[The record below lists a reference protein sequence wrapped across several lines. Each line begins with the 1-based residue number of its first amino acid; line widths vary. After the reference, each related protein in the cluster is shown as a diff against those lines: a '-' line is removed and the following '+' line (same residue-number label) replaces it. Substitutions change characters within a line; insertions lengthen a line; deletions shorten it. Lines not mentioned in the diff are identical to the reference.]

1 MLIEFRS
8 ASLLTRKLAKR
19 IKMGYLFC
27 CVTLMFR
34 AILLQTI
41 TILISALA
49 AGLIAGTRGAVSA
62 ALGGAV
68 CTLPNFLFA
77 LRLKFVETRPGASY
91 AAIFFLGQ
99 VVKIA
104 LTIGL
109 LVSVVKIYPDLH
121 WPSMLIGL
129 GLALQAGFLAFWK
142 KS

>member
-8 ASLLTRKLAKR
+8 ASFLTRKLAKR

-77 LRLKFVETRPGASY
+77 LRLKFVATRPGASY
-91 AAIFFLGQ
+91 PAIFFLGEF
-99 VVKIA
+99 VKIA
-104 LTIGL
+104 ATIGL
-109 LVSVVKIYPDLH
+109 LVCVVKVYPDLH
-121 WPSMLIGL
+121 WPSLLIGL

>member
-77 LRLKFVETRPGASY
+77 LRLKFAASCPGASY
-91 AAIFFLGQ
+91 PAIFFVGEF
-99 VVKIA
+99 VKIA

-129 GLALQAGFLAFWK
+129 ALASQAMILAFWK
-142 KS
+142 KN